1 MTSEKIQQP
10 QVVIQTSYPP
20 IIGIEELAQLLGK
33 SPATIM
39 ADRVRAPERVPPSYT
54 PPGGK
59 APRWLVSDV
68 IAWLRSGAIAGACD
82 ASSPAPDDETTPA
95 TATATATA
103 PRRRGRPTKA
113 EQIARRHEGGEK

>member
-1 MTSEKIQQP
+1 MTSEKFTQP

-68 IAWLRSGAIAGACD
+68 IAWLRGA
-82 ASSPAPDDETTPA
+82 ASSPAPDDETTP
-95 TATATATA
+95 ATATA

-113 EQIARRHEGGEK
+113 EQIARRREGGEK

>member
-1 MTSEKIQQP
+1 MTSEKFSQP

-33 SPATIM
+33 SPATLM

-54 PPGGK
+54 PPGGR

-68 IAWLRSGAIAGACD
+68 IAWLRGSHA
-82 ASSPAPDDETTPA
+82 ASSPAPDDNETSPTP
-95 TATATATA
+95 ATA

-113 EQIARRHEGGEK
+113 EQIARRREGGEK

>member
-68 IAWLRSGAIAGACD
+68 IAWLRGA
-82 ASSPAPDDETTPA
+82 ASSPAPDDDGTTPA
-95 TATATATA
+95 TA
-103 PRRRGRPTKA
+103 PRRGRPTKA
-113 EQIARRHEGGEK
+113 ETIARRRKGGEK

>member
-1 MTSEKIQQP
+1 MTSEKFTQP

-33 SPATIM
+33 SPATLM
-39 ADRVRAPERVPPSYT
+39 ADRSRAPERVPPSYT
-54 PPGGK
+54 PPGGR

-68 IAWLRSGAIAGACD
+68 IAWLRGSHD
-82 ASSPAPDDETTPA
+82 ASSPAPDDETTP
-95 TATATATA
+95 TPTPTPA

-113 EQIARRHEGGEK
+113 EQIARREGGEK

>member
-1 MTSEKIQQP
+1 MTSEKFQQP

-20 IIGIEELAQLLGK
+20 VIGIDELAQLLGK

-39 ADRVRAPERVPPSYT
+39 ADRTRAPDRVPPSYT
-54 PPGGK
+54 PPGGR

-68 IAWLRSGAIAGACD
+68 IAWLRSGAGAGACD
-82 ASSPAPDDETTPA
+82 ANSPDPDETTP
-95 TATATATA
+95 ATATA

-113 EQIARRHEGGEK
+113 EIARRRREGGEK